1 MSFKLHVQ
9 LALYWSLAIDPGFQ
23 DLHWPILT
31 PHTIIKCIYILFHSP
46 GYHWISSQ
54 DTINGPFFFF
64 LSPGRHH
71 GKSLLVITTGRLFSF
86 CKNKRSRRD
95 LSLHPEQVLVRKEVG
110 HNENKEF
117 LSFST
122 RAGKSAAEDEAVH
135 VAGWSL
141 LDWDF
146 SSWIEAKGK
155 EEREGERE
163 RQSKRHHC
171 AVGGTSLKGID

>member
-1 MSFKLHVQ
+1 M
-9 LALYWSLAIDPGFQ
+9 
-23 DLHWPILT
+23 
-31 PHTIIKCIYILFHSP
+31 
-46 GYHWISSQ
+46 
-54 DTINGPFFFF
+54 
-64 LSPGRHH
+64 
-71 GKSLLVITTGRLFSF
+71 VITTGRLFSF

-155 EEREGERE
+155 EERDRERE
-163 RQSKRHHC
+163 AEQEASLCSWGNFTEGHRLDYWILQALLCSGSHPGTASDPD
-171 AVGGTSLKGID
+171 AVVAIEEHQR